1 MRADHILAEVAQ
13 IIRDVLELPELPV
26 TAATT
31 AADVEGWDSFNQV
44 NIVVAV
50 EAHFGVKFKT
60 AEFETAQD
68 VGELVSVIQE
78 KLQRHQAQ

>member
-50 EAHFGVKFKT
+50 EARFGLKFKT
-60 AEFETAQD
+60 AEFEAAKD
-68 VGELVSVIQE
+68 VGALVTMIQE
-78 KLQRHQAQ
+78 KLQHQAQ